1 MLWSICHRCRR
12 KGVPRQRI
20 RKWCH
25 GNISVPVAHGD
36 TGAKGSMAWAWH
48 ARWWGDPGYR
58 VPTRRWHGNEEEH
71 ASDNFEHGANAG
83 ISCIANIRSR
93 KVISAVIPLKRAFS
107 KRIQFVKGSS
117 GTWAIVEVVVL
128 ATVVEVVA
136 HVRFRR
142 GTWRVRGLRRSGT
155 HLGSGSWRW

>member
-1 MLWSICHRCRR
+1 MLLSWCGWHLQVLCNLWKCWHKHVMKHLSPWWK

-25 GNISVPVAHGD
+25 DNISVPVAHGD

-83 ISCIANIRSR
+83 ISCITNIRSR

-107 KRIQFVKGSS
+107 KRVEFVK
-117 GTWAIVEVVVL
+117 EVVI
-128 ATVVEVVA
+128 
-136 HVRFRR
+136 HGRR
-142 GTWRVRGLRRSGT
+142 GTRSG
-155 HLGSGSWRW
+155 SGRGTSLRQR